1 MTSLTRR
8 GPYANLPARLPG
20 IQTARITD
28 ANVRQAVESLR
39 EWVEVRLGAR
49 GDRFERAVTF
59 RDFDNQ
65 LELLQRNIDAIEA
78 TLRSYTGAQIGDT
91 DASQQQQ
98 SSSSSS
104 IQSVQSQVTALQT
117 DLASFKTV
125 TTNKDG
131 AQDAQLTDLTARV
144 AALEAQVAALGNPN
158 ASNVFNV
165 PVESNLVFPVASPNA
180 VYIVLLDAN
189 ATIQPP
195 TGAVSGHRYT
205 YVLEQDGVGG
215 RTVAFSPVFKFR
227 DGGSST
233 VDARPAGVTIVET
246 TYYRG
251 SQFDSLYVT
260 NFVTFGNRSQITGF
274 VGALCSAQ
282 ATGASTHAAQA
293 ISDGLANAQAFI
305 SFGDGLADGVADG
318 AAVGAQILSGTA
330 SANASATVV
339 GSRA

>member
-91 DASQQQQ
+91 DASSQQ

-117 DLASFKTV
+117 DLASFKTT

-131 AQDAQLTDLTARV
+131 TQDAQLTDLTARV
-144 AALEAQVAALGNPN
+144 AALEAQVASLGNPN

-205 YVLEQDGVGG
+205 YVLEQDGVGS

-233 VDARPAGVTIVET
+233 VDARPTGVTIVET

-305 SFGDGLADGVADG
+305 SFGAGSADGVADG
-318 AAVGAQILSGTA
+318 TAVGAQILSGAA
-330 SANASATVV
+330 SATGAATVV